1 MFEQMEESVDRC
13 WAFNKAGQRCEMVA
27 GHDRDH
33 SVIIAWGPDE
43 CWTPGDTIE
52 VTLKEYGAPR
62 FPTRE
67 EMTEH
72 LVDVPKPSGKCVI
85 CSHRMHAGPCT
96 AMDGEFDC
104 DCAAGIEE

>member
-43 CWTPGDTIE
+43 CWTPIDPTPSPQPP
-52 VTLKEYGAPR
+52 APQPR
-62 FPTRE
+62 PE
-67 EMTEH
+67 II
-72 LVDVPKPSGKCVI
+72 KPSVCVMCDHPDHRGKCGRK
-85 CSHRMHAGPCT
+85 SG
-96 AMDGEFDC
+96 DGFEC
-104 DCAAGIEE
+104 DCAEGIPA